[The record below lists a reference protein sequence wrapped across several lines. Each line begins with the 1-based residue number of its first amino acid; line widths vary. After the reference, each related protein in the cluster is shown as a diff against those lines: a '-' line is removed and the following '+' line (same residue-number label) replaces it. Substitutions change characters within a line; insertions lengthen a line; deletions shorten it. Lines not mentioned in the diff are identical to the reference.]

1 MASMKDRDFQQ
12 GFLTVFTR
20 VELQEIQEKSCLRAH
35 DCFVIF
41 NRNYFFVLS
50 IEEGRGLDIYCGYN
64 DNYEKEANFLDK
76 YSFLEGHRVEVKAF
90 EVS

>member
-1 MASMKDRDFQQ
+1 MASMQDRDFQQ

-41 NRNYFFVLS
+41 NS

-64 DNYEKEANFLDK
+64 DNYEKEADLFGQVLI
-76 YSFLEGHRVEVKAF
+76 SGRAQGRGEGL
-90 EVS
+90 